1 MGRAP
6 AAAVRQY
13 PGPDPGAGP
22 ECAAAAGLPPPGELA
37 DAACSGMAA
46 CRADLDALAAALALV
61 FETRA
66 EPGAGPGGEP
76 GIYVAHGMEC
86 FSCLRCGHCCR
97 T

>member
-1 MGRAP
+1 
-6 AAAVRQY
+6 
-13 PGPDPGAGP
+13 
-22 ECAAAAGLPPPGELA
+22 
-37 DAACSGMAA
+37 MAA